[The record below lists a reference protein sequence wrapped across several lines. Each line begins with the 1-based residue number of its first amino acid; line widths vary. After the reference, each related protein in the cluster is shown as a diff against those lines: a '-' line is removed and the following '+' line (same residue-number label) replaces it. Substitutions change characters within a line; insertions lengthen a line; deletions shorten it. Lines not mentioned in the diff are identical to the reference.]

1 MLGKHEVVGSNPITS
16 SKLMTMNLRK
26 HDVFEMLLDA
36 IEKDNK
42 LWIRMILS
50 WLLSNK
56 SDEFVVGNIS
66 KSGGIEIGLVK

>member
-1 MLGKHEVVGSNPITS
+1 
-16 SKLMTMNLRK
+16 MTMNLRK